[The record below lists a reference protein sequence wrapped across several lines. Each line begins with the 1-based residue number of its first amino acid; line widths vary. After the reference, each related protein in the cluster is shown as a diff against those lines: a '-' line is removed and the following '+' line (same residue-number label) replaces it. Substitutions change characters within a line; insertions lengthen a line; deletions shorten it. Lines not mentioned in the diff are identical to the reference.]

1 MSDLIGCLL
10 KLGVLAGLL
19 ILMWHVIVLGFFF
32 WLLSELGG
40 IKTGIGFSEFAFF
53 ILGVIVLFG
62 LVKKGK

>member
-1 MSDLIGCLL
+1 
-10 KLGVLAGLL
+10 
-19 ILMWHVIVLGFFF
+19 VLGFFF